1 MKELWLSDT
10 FWRFLINSIGAL
22 SIFFGSWLLY
32 RLIKFIYN
40 STRNKTLNDENYI
53 NLMNLPDTFKDQV
66 QIGLIL
72 KNTHKIDF
80 IIANGENAAYDANGI
95 TINTS
100 KKLFN
105 IGIDVLTSGNH
116 IWDKKEILEYIRT
129 EKRLLRP
136 LNMSNSLPGI
146 GINIF
151 EKKGKKRHL
160 S

>member
-1 MKELWLSDT
+1 LFFNFDKNMKELWLSDT

-53 NLMNLPDTFKDQV
+53 NLMNLPDTFKNQV

-80 IIANGENAAYDANGI
+80 NILDLNENILLNIYNGELPIGDKIFIVDSLKLKNGEYYFSI
-95 TINTS
+95 KTI
-100 KKLFN
+100 
-105 IGIDVLTSGNH
+105 H
-116 IWDKKEILEYIRT
+116 Q
-129 EKRLLRP
+129 
-136 LNMSNSLPGI
+136 
-146 GINIF
+146 NIF
-151 EKKGKKRHL
+151 RKIIV
-160 S
+160 SN

>member
-1 MKELWLSDT
+1 MKELWLSDI

-53 NLMNLPDTFKDQV
+53 NLMNLPDTFKNQV

-80 IIANGENAAYDANGI
+80 NILDLNENILLNIYNGELPIGDKIFIVDSLKLKNGEYYFSI
-95 TINTS
+95 KTI
-100 KKLFN
+100 
-105 IGIDVLTSGNH
+105 H
-116 IWDKKEILEYIRT
+116 Q
-129 EKRLLRP
+129 
-136 LNMSNSLPGI
+136 
-146 GINIF
+146 NIF
-151 EKKGKKRHL
+151 RKIIV
-160 S
+160 SN

>member
-1 MKELWLSDT
+1 MNWNNANLFFNFDKNMKELWLSDT

-53 NLMNLPDTFKDQV
+53 NLMSLPDTFKDQV

-80 IIANGENAAYDANGI
+80 NILDLNEKVLGI
-95 TINTS
+95 
-100 KKLFN
+100 
-105 IGIDVLTSGNH
+105 H
-116 IWDKKEILEYIRT
+116 QE
-129 EKRLLRP
+129 
-136 LNMSNSLPGI
+136 
-146 GINIF
+146 
-151 EKKGKKRHL
+151 L
-160 S
+160 SV

>member
-1 MKELWLSDT
+1 MFFNFDKNMKELWLSDT

-53 NLMNLPDTFKDQV
+53 NLMSLPDTFKDQV

-80 IIANGENAAYDANGI
+80 NILDLNENILLNIYNGELPIGDKIFIIDSLKLKNGEYYFSI
-95 TINTS
+95 KTI
-100 KKLFN
+100 
-105 IGIDVLTSGNH
+105 H
-116 IWDKKEILEYIRT
+116 Q
-129 EKRLLRP
+129 
-136 LNMSNSLPGI
+136 
-146 GINIF
+146 NIF
-151 EKKGKKRHL
+151 RKIIV
-160 S
+160 SN

>member
-1 MKELWLSDT
+1 MFFNFDKNMKELWLSDT

-53 NLMNLPDTFKDQV
+53 NLMNLPDTFKNQV

-80 IIANGENAAYDANGI
+80 NILDLNENILLNIYNGELPIGDKIFIIDSLKLKNGEYYFSI
-95 TINTS
+95 KTI
-100 KKLFN
+100 
-105 IGIDVLTSGNH
+105 H
-116 IWDKKEILEYIRT
+116 Q
-129 EKRLLRP
+129 
-136 LNMSNSLPGI
+136 
-146 GINIF
+146 NIF
-151 EKKGKKRHL
+151 RKIIV
-160 S
+160 SN

>member
-53 NLMNLPDTFKDQV
+53 NLMSLPDTFKNQV

-80 IIANGENAAYDANGI
+80 NILDLNEKVLLNIYNGELPIGDKIFIIDSLKLKNGEYYFSI
-95 TINTS
+95 KTI
-100 KKLFN
+100 
-105 IGIDVLTSGNH
+105 H
-116 IWDKKEILEYIRT
+116 Q
-129 EKRLLRP
+129 
-136 LNMSNSLPGI
+136 
-146 GINIF
+146 NIF
-151 EKKGKKRHL
+151 RKIIV
-160 S
+160 SN

>member
-1 MKELWLSDT
+1 LFFNFDKNMKELWLSDT

-53 NLMNLPDTFKDQV
+53 NLMSLPDTFKDQV

-80 IIANGENAAYDANGI
+80 NILDLNENILLNIYNGELPIGDKIFIVDSLKLKNGEYYFSI
-95 TINTS
+95 KTI
-100 KKLFN
+100 
-105 IGIDVLTSGNH
+105 H
-116 IWDKKEILEYIRT
+116 Q
-129 EKRLLRP
+129 
-136 LNMSNSLPGI
+136 
-146 GINIF
+146 NIF
-151 EKKGKKRHL
+151 RKIIV
-160 S
+160 SN

>member
-1 MKELWLSDT
+1 MFFNFDKNMKELWLSDT

-53 NLMNLPDTFKDQV
+53 NLMSLPDTFNDQV

-80 IIANGENAAYDANGI
+80 NILDLNENILLNIYNGELPIGDKIFIIDSLKLKNGEYYFSI
-95 TINTS
+95 KTI
-100 KKLFN
+100 
-105 IGIDVLTSGNH
+105 H
-116 IWDKKEILEYIRT
+116 Q
-129 EKRLLRP
+129 
-136 LNMSNSLPGI
+136 
-146 GINIF
+146 NIF
-151 EKKGKKRHL
+151 RKIIV
-160 S
+160 SN

>member
-1 MKELWLSDT
+1 MKELWLSDI

-53 NLMNLPDTFKDQV
+53 NLMNLPDTFKNQV

-80 IIANGENAAYDANGI
+80 NILDLNENILLNIYNGELPIGDKIFIIDSLKLKNGEYYFSI
-95 TINTS
+95 KTI
-100 KKLFN
+100 
-105 IGIDVLTSGNH
+105 H
-116 IWDKKEILEYIRT
+116 Q
-129 EKRLLRP
+129 
-136 LNMSNSLPGI
+136 
-146 GINIF
+146 NIF
-151 EKKGKKRHL
+151 RKIIV
-160 S
+160 SN

>member
-1 MKELWLSDT
+1 MFSNFDKNMKELWLSDT

-53 NLMNLPDTFKDQV
+53 NLMNLPDTFKNQV

-80 IIANGENAAYDANGI
+80 NILDLNENILLNIYNGELPIGDKIFIVDSLKLKNGEYYFSI
-95 TINTS
+95 KTI
-100 KKLFN
+100 
-105 IGIDVLTSGNH
+105 H
-116 IWDKKEILEYIRT
+116 Q
-129 EKRLLRP
+129 
-136 LNMSNSLPGI
+136 
-146 GINIF
+146 NIF
-151 EKKGKKRHL
+151 RKIIV
-160 S
+160 SN

>member
-1 MKELWLSDT
+1 MFFNFDKNMKELWLSDT

-53 NLMNLPDTFKDQV
+53 NLMNLPDTFKNQV

-80 IIANGENAAYDANGI
+80 NILDLNENILLNIYNGELPIGDKIFIVDSLKLKNGEYYFSI
-95 TINTS
+95 KTI
-100 KKLFN
+100 
-105 IGIDVLTSGNH
+105 H
-116 IWDKKEILEYIRT
+116 Q
-129 EKRLLRP
+129 
-136 LNMSNSLPGI
+136 
-146 GINIF
+146 NIF
-151 EKKGKKRHL
+151 RKIIV
-160 S
+160 SN

>member
-1 MKELWLSDT
+1 LFFNFDKNMKELWLSDT

-53 NLMNLPDTFKDQV
+53 NLMNLPDTFKNQV

-80 IIANGENAAYDANGI
+80 NILDLNENILLNIYNGELPIGDKIFIIDSLKLKNGEYYFSI
-95 TINTS
+95 KTI
-100 KKLFN
+100 
-105 IGIDVLTSGNH
+105 H
-116 IWDKKEILEYIRT
+116 Q
-129 EKRLLRP
+129 
-136 LNMSNSLPGI
+136 
-146 GINIF
+146 NIF
-151 EKKGKKRHL
+151 RKIIV
-160 S
+160 SN